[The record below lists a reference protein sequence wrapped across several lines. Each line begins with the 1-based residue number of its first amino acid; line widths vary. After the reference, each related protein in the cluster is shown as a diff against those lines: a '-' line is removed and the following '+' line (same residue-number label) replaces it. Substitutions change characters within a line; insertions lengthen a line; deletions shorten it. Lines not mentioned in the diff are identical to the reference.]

1 MNLIFNDLIPG
12 LSFFSFFLTLGIASE
27 KKSRTF
33 ALPIRG
39 RLKKAAE
46 KKGKKVRQ
54 ESLTAGD
61 GRCLEAQ
68 EVAAFF
74 E

>member
-1 MNLIFNDLIPG
+1 
-12 LSFFSFFLTLGIASE
+12 LTLGIAWE
-27 KKSRTF
+27 EKSRTF

-68 EVAAFF
+68 QVAVFF